1 MSKCPFCGKKIECLR
16 IYYREVAS
24 YTVYLDRSEEILDR
38 TFAGYEEV
46 KPDGYPICPSC
57 YEEIPIPIRDER
69 DIVDFL
75 KEKYVILRSDDP
87 EIKAQKD
94 DLIIF
99 REKVYKI
106 IERKSKSNLLVLKL
120 VEDEI
125 AADILRADLEDKK
138 DV

>member
-75 KEKYVILRSDDP
+75 KEKYIILRSDDP
-87 EIKAQKD
+87 EIKRKG
-94 DLIIF
+94 DLALF
-99 REKVYKI
+99 KGKVYKV
-106 IERKSKSNLLVLKL
+106 IEESDDGMLHLELVK
-120 VEDEI
+120 DETV
-125 AADILRADLEDKK
+125 ADIIGADLE
-138 DV
+138 